1 MRIVGGV
8 GRFLTL
14 KDTGEGQEAVDVGR
28 WEVVGAA
35 GNGRGAG
42 SLERGGQEIHVFLL
56 IGSNFYTP
64 PISFQTNVQMIK
76 ARQEPMQLQHHRQPS
91 ARFQ

>member
-1 MRIVGGV
+1 MVRIVGV
-8 GRFLTL
+8 IGRFLTL

-42 SLERGGQEIHVFLL
+42 S
-56 IGSNFYTP
+56 
-64 PISFQTNVQMIK
+64 
-76 ARQEPMQLQHHRQPS
+76 
-91 ARFQ
+91 